1 MGRQQKKW
9 LIFYARNWPFIP
21 SLLGHGLLVD
31 KDGSS
36 YEGEFHNHKRH
47 GEGVMTYRWGRALV
61 SVTTVSIVTETA
73 TKVVGCMTQNT
84 VTGEWY
90 TLMVV
95 FMRFVGSFLFFF
107 IAFPCRDSGG
117 LIVTMETGRSFMHQG
132 LFMRDCGLMATLKVC
147 HFSLSLSLS
156 HYYLSLSF
164 LLSLFLFSWNHKVDS
179 RREEPNSHTLWTRKN
194 IWCCTK
200 VYRWLWRDH
209 HYWLVSL
216 HFPLS
221 LSFSSDS
228 GRTFSITAL
237 ADFSSMKKAKSSSVA
252 VAQLLKNSRHIA
264 TPL

>member
-1 MGRQQKKW
+1 MSYEGEWEDNK
-9 LIFYARNWPFIP
+9 RNGYFLCEKLTSHL

-47 GEGVMTYRWGRALV
+47 GEGVMMYRWGRALV
-61 SVTTVSIVTETA
+61 SVTTVSIVMETA

-95 FMRFVGSFLFFF
+95 FMRFVGSFLVFF

-132 LFMRDCGLMATLKVC
+132 LSMRDCGLMATLNVC
-147 HFSLSLSLS
+147 HLSLSLTIIFLC
-156 HYYLSLSF
+156 HSF
-164 LLSLFLFSWNHKVDS
+164 FLFSWNHKVDF
-179 RREEPNSHTLWTRKN
+179 RREKPNSHTLWTRKN

-216 HFPLS
+216 YFPLS
-221 LSFSSDS
+221 LSLSSDS

-237 ADFSSMKKAKSSSVA
+237 ADCSSMKKAKSCSVA
-252 VAQLLKNSRHIA
+252 VAQLLKNSQHIA